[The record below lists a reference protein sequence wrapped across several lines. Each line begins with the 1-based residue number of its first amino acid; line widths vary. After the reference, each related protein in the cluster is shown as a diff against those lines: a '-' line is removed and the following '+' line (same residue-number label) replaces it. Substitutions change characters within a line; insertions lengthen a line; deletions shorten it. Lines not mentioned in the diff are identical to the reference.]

1 MLLNNITN
9 QVKFI
14 LKVSC
19 CLICINTTQ
28 GQQLKRISLEET
40 LVLANKNSLD
50 AFKAKRQYAI
60 NYWSYKSFK
69 AKFLPRL
76 DLNLQPFSYNRALV
90 KRYNPTN
97 NIDEYRQEQSLN
109 LFSELSLSQ
118 NIMATGTRVFIN
130 STFNRLV
137 NYGSNTIENYSTTP
151 IRIGLIQPLMAFN
164 ELKWANKTALLEFEK
179 AKKEYIFNQQKIN
192 IQATSLFFKW
202 ALNSAKVTIAKETKI
217 NAEKLFKIAKK
228 RYAIG
233 AIEKD
238 DLLNLELESFTS
250 KTNLSK
256 AIQELEIIVSDLKL
270 FLNKENLDEYEP
282 DLPVLISK
290 LKINLSEAEEYM
302 NQNNPDL
309 LSTIIEKVNAERD
322 LDKVIKE
329 NRFKLSINA
338 SYGLNQQSNTF
349 SDAYRNFL
357 DQQIVGVSFSMPIL
371 DWGER
376 KGNIK
381 TAKMT
386 KELSDIKIQQNIND
400 VKRQLFLKVKNFNL
414 QEEQV
419 AVSLRAKEISN
430 DSYQITEKR
439 FLSGKVDLLRL
450 LSSRKAW
457 QTATE
462 QYIQNLQLYWTYYY
476 EVQQLTLFNFSEKRT
491 LKASFESLLEN

>member
-1 MLLNNITN
+1 MLLNKTTS

-14 LKVSC
+14 LKIC
-19 CLICINTTQ
+19 FFLACINSIQ
-28 GQQLKRISLEET
+28 GQKLKKISLEET
-40 LVLANKNSLD
+40 LQLANKNSLD
-50 AFKAKRQYAI
+50 AFKAKREYAI
-60 NYWSYKSFK
+60 NYWRYKSFK

-76 DLNLQPFSYNRALV
+76 DLNLQPFNYNRSLV

-118 NIMATGTRVFIN
+118 NIMATGTKVFIN

-151 IRIGLIQPLMAFN
+151 IRVGLIQPLMAFN
-164 ELKWANKTALLEFEK
+164 ELKWANKTALLEYEK

-192 IQATSLFFKW
+192 IQAISLFFNW
-202 ALNSAKVTIAKETKI
+202 ALKNAKVTIAKETKI

-256 AIQELEIIVSDLKL
+256 AVQELEITISDLKL
-270 FLNKENLDEYEP
+270 FLNKEDLDEFEP
-282 DLPVLISK
+282 DLPILISK
-290 LKINLSEAEEYM
+290 LKINLQEAESYM
-302 NQNNPDL
+302 NRNNPDL
-309 LSTIIEKVNAERD
+309 LNTIIEKVYAERD

-386 KELSDIKIQQNIND
+386 KELTDIKIQQTIND
-400 VKRQLFLKVKNFNL
+400 VKRKLTLKVKNFNL

-419 AVSLRAKEISN
+419 TVSLRAKEISG
-430 DSYQITEKR
+430 DSYKITEKR

-450 LSSRKAW
+450 LTSRKAW

-462 QYIQNLQLYWTYYY
+462 QYIENLQLYWTYYY
-476 EVQQLTLFNFSEKRT
+476 EVQQLTLYNFSKKKT